1 MSKNKKQVTVHR
13 GVAMV
18 DVEPI
23 NEPVVLQPESNRA
36 AYLAAHPEARKVH
49 ESHMARFAAA
59 YRGWQGNQTFAE
71 VLAEVR
77 ANPKISLDEAL
88 AAITRSLPLRATAQ
102 SFVLKANNARE
113 LGEILIEWQETLPG
127 RKFTRDFY
135 EQHKREF
142 MDEAGLIIPFEQLE
156 WLIRVARA
164 EKEPV
169 DDLLTAWK
177 CRTPMLLALGLED
190 AERPPGKPVI
200 QADEVAKL
208 QEIFDPAEIETRWNA
223 FLSSP
228 RYCPNGVI
236 RDEWKEV
243 LMHQLKPTFILMEK
257 VKRALGV

>member
-1 MSKNKKQVTVHR
+1 MSKNKNQVTVHR

-142 MDEAGLIIPFEQLE
+142 VDEAGL
-156 WLIRVARA
+156 
-164 EKEPV
+164 
-169 DDLLTAWK
+169 
-177 CRTPMLLALGLED
+177 CC
-190 AERPPGKPVI
+190 
-200 QADEVAKL
+200 
-208 QEIFDPAEIETRWNA
+208 
-223 FLSSP
+223 S
-228 RYCPNGVI
+228 
-236 RDEWKEV
+236 
-243 LMHQLKPTFILMEK
+243 
-257 VKRALGV
+257 